1 MATRKARAGAVRWVR
16 GAVIALCAALA
27 VLVHH
32 ETAAIAVTSM
42 PSAPHARH
50 AMPGMASSSSAV
62 AMPMKSAAAHTDM
75 LGASPSVHSSPHNA
89 CAAPGM
95 QHCTTASIEVVKLA
109 VPSQGYAGQ
118 SANPYQAQASPVS
131 AGTIGR
137 APPDLSV
144 LSQLRI

>member
-1 MATRKARAGAVRWVR
+1 MATQTVRAGVVRWAR
-16 GAVIALCAALA
+16 GVVIALCAALA

-32 ETAAIAVTSM
+32 ETAAIAVTSA
-42 PSAPHARH
+42 PSAPHAGH
-50 AMPGMASSSSAV
+50 LMPGTASSSAG
-62 AMPMKSAAAHTDM
+62 AMPMSSVADHTDV
-75 LGASPSVHSSPHNA
+75 LGASPSAHSSPHSA
-89 CAAPGM
+89 CATPGL

-109 VPSQGYAGQ
+109 VPSQGHAGQ
-118 SANPYQAQASPVS
+118 PANPYQAHAGPVS

>member
-1 MATRKARAGAVRWVR
+1 MATQSARAGAVRWAR

-32 ETAAIAVTSM
+32 ETAAS
-42 PSAPHARH
+42 PPRPPPR
-50 AMPGMASSSSAV
+50 MPGMASSPAS
-62 AMPMKSAAAHTDM
+62 AMPMNSAAGHTDVP
-75 LGASPSVHSSPHNA
+75 GASASAHSSPHSA
-89 CAAPGM
+89 CATAGM
-95 QHCTTASIEVVKLA
+95 QHCTTASVEVIKLA
-109 VPSQGYAGQ
+109 VPPQGLAGQ
-118 SANPYQAQASPVS
+118 SANPFQARSGPVS

>member
-1 MATRKARAGAVRWVR
+1 MATQKARDGAVRWAR
-16 GAVIALCAALA
+16 GTVIALCAALA

-32 ETAAIAVTSM
+32 ETAAIAVTS
-42 PSAPHARH
+42 ATHAGH
-50 AMPGMASSSSAV
+50 AMPGMASSSAG
-62 AMPMKSAAAHTDM
+62 AMPMSSAADHTDV
-75 LGASPSVHSSPHNA
+75 LGASPSAHSSPHSA

-95 QHCTTASIEVVKLA
+95 QHCTTASVDTVKLA
-109 VPSQGYAGQ
+109 EPSQGHAGQ
-118 SANPYQAQASPVS
+118 SANAYQAHARPLS

>member
-1 MATRKARAGAVRWVR
+1 MATQSARAGAVHWAR

-32 ETAAIAVTSM
+32 ETAAIAVTSA
-42 PSAPHARH
+42 PSGPHAGH
-50 AMPGMASSSSAV
+50 VMQGMASSPAS
-62 AMPMKSAAAHTDM
+62 AMPMSSASGHTDVP
-75 LGASPSVHSSPHNA
+75 GASASAHSSPHSS
-89 CAAPGM
+89 CATAGM
-95 QHCTTASIEVVKLA
+95 QHCTTASLEVVKLA
-109 VPSQGYAGQ
+109 VPPQGLAGQ
-118 SANPYQAQASPVS
+118 SANPYQARSGPVS